1 MRACISLF
9 ADCNKN
15 VPDNTTIDHVF
26 LCVTGIFA
34 YLNFLVPA
42 TRKEIIEI
50 LLNGLKRMEY
60 RGYDSAGKVKTRG
73 DNEHQ
78 MRVLHSEL
86 QSDCC
91 LSESAKHNCSS
102 GRGGG
107 GFENKTV

>member
-1 MRACISLF
+1 M
-9 ADCNKN
+9 
-15 VPDNTTIDHVF
+15 PGTIPLSITSF
-26 LCVTGIFA
+26 CATGIFA

-50 LLNGLKRMEY
+50 LINGLKRMEY
-60 RGYDSAGKVKTRG
+60 RGYDSAGKVMTRG
-73 DNEHQ
+73 NNEHQ

-86 QSDCC
+86 HSDCC
-91 LSESAKHNCSS
+91 LSESAKHNYLS